1 MVSGQLSFASYFPTL
16 FVLIIKMK
24 TRREQMIDFTNA
36 RLWDESAVD
45 AIDKVMLRL
54 DKNGIEA
61 TLSGLS
67 PSCKH

>member
-1 MVSGQLSFASYFPTL
+1 MIAPTG
-16 FVLIIKMK
+16 I
-24 TRREQMIDFTNA
+24 TIDFTNA

-67 PSCKH
+67 PSCKTLVDKCALHNKTDELKTVSGH